1 MVALTNTRSRGS
13 AGSRRESHSANPA
26 KVLREAGHQT
36 SDLLTQLGKATR
48 ETAGDL
54 KQEVVEVARTAA
66 ETVKEEAQRVLDDQR
81 EAVGSKV
88 AKAARL
94 ARQFGHALRAV
105 RLDDAAK
112 MTDSAAKRVEKLGDY
127 VKEADVSQVL
137 EDAEGMAREH
147 QALFAGGLFIVGL
160 AVARFLKASRESE
173 RSGRKGRR

>member
-1 MVALTNTRSRGS
+1 MVALNNTRSRGS
-13 AGSRRESHSANPA
+13 SASRRESPSANPA

-36 SDLLTQLGKATR
+36 SDLLTQIGKATR

-54 KQEVVEVARTAA
+54 KQEAVEVARTAA

-112 MTDSAAKRVEKLGDY
+112 MTDSAAKRVEKLDDY

>member
-13 AGSRRESHSANPA
+13 SGSRRESHSANPA

>member
-1 MVALTNTRSRGS
+1 MVALNNTKSRGS
-13 AGSRRESHSANPA
+13 SPSRRQSPSADPA

-36 SDLLTQLGKATR
+36 SDLITQIGKATR

-54 KQEVVEVARTAA
+54 KQEVVEVARTALDA
-66 ETVKEEAQRVLDDQR
+66 VKEEAQRVLNDQR

-88 AKAARL
+88 DKAARL

-127 VKEADVSQVL
+127 VKEADVSKVL

-147 QALFAGGLFIVGL
+147 QAFFAGGLFLVGL
-160 AVARFLKASRESE
+160 ALARILKASRETE
-173 RSGRKGRR
+173 RSGRKSRR